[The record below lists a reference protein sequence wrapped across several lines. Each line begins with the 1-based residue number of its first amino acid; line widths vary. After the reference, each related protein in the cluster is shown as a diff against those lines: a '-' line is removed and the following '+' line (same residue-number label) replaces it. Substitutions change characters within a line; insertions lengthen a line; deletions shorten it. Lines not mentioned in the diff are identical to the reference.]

1 MDVIRD
7 HPIFQTS
14 IYASVFRTLYPNVNI
29 ISHTDLDGYG
39 SAAIMLRLC
48 TNLLGYGMDDV
59 TVHHIGYSSELP
71 LADGFNIITDLSLD
85 KTHPTNRQKMIEY
98 SHRAKSRIWWID
110 HHQTTVD
117 LLEQDEELRK
127 VPHIVDTRFSAT
139 YHCWKIY
146 EAMCEIKIICGDQFP
161 AFFDDPKFISL
172 PNPAYDQSLFEKIFS
187 HGENLFSSVEDI
199 YTGVPKVVRYTN
211 DFDTFELKLGDISIE
226 YDIAFTSSSVFPKD
240 VKHPYYSAFIEPPY
254 KIREILLSGYAL
266 EKTCRNQDVATS
278 NLIQVGANI
287 RSLKSWLFLNELNE
301 HGYQIK
307 ILPISSLMRED
318 PIYGELANIDFVSV
332 NRRDTNPQIVAPEFM
347 KKNPW
352 MLTYV
357 TEYEKVRYTVYCE
370 DLENYHITA
379 KHVAELLGG
388 GGHPGC
394 AGFITKS
401 LIEEQVKFPTNE
413 YRYGVDYVIVAQPL
427 TDNQRKQI
435 EQEMDAHTQRAM
447 YSRDNVIVGRP
458 IIPECV
464 EQVWWRTN
472 EDLRESFVYPETS
485 LSGD

>member
-1 MDVIRD
+1 MEKELKLPIIISAEKIREN
-7 HPIFQTS
+7 
-14 IYASVFRTLYPNVNI
+14 YPKVNI

-48 TNLLGYGMDDV
+48 TNLFGYSMDDI
-59 TVHHIGYSSELP
+59 TVHHIGYSTEYP
-71 LADGFNIITDLSLD
+71 LIDGFNIITDLSID
-85 KTHPTNRQKMIEY
+85 RSQTVNREKLIEY
-98 SHRAKSRIWWID
+98 SHRKGSGVWWID
-110 HHQTTVD
+110 HHQSSSD
-117 LLEQDEELRK
+117 LLETDDKLRR
-127 VPHIVDTRFSAT
+127 VPHIVDTRRSAT
-139 YHCWKIY
+139 YICWKCYEFIY
-146 EAMCEIKIICGDQFP
+146 EHKCIYDGDFMSDFENHEFVGIP
-161 AFFDDPKFISL
+161 LMIPDRYP
-172 PNPAYDQSLFEKIFS
+172 SLFEGVFS
-187 HGENLFSSVEDI
+187 HGKKLVTDDP
-199 YTGVPKVVRYTN
+199 YVGVPKVVRLTD

-226 YDIAFTSSSVFPKD
+226 YNIAFTSSSVFPKD

-307 ILPISSLMRED
+307 ILPIGSVMRED
-318 PIYGELANIDFVSV
+318 PIYGELTNIDFVTV

-370 DLENYHITA
+370 DLENYHLTA

-413 YRYGVDYVIVAQPL
+413 FHYGVDYVIVSQPL
-427 TDNQRKQI
+427 TDDQRKQI

-472 EDLRESFVYPETS
+472 EDLRESFVYPDAS
-485 LSGD
+485 SSGD